1 MTVAA
6 SGASPTMGGGSLPT
20 VKLACRDLFHLSGI
34 VAPVG
39 ILFWVVLVAVQ
50 FARRLSSQDRIAARL
65 DRTQADLWVV
75 PFGTKSSDDPSLLPG
90 HEKRAILSAPGIAG
104 MEDLAVGFVAGRKL
118 SDGATAA
125 LLVGSDARHNR
136 SLPWDII
143 AGSLT
148 ELTSPTAVAVDA
160 IL

>member
-6 SGASPTMGGGSLPT
+6 SGASPTMRGGSLPT
-20 VKLACRDLFHLSGI
+20 AKLAYQDLFYGRLSGI
-34 VAPVG
+34 VTPVG
-39 ILFWVVLVAVQ
+39 IVFWVVPVAVQ
-50 FARRLSSQDRIAARL
+50 FARRLGSQDRIAVRL
-65 DRTQADLWVV
+65 DRPQAKLWVV
-75 PFGTKSSDDPSLLPG
+75 LLLPG

-104 MEDLAVGFVAGRKL
+104 MEVLAVGFVAERKL

-136 SLPWDII
+136 SLPWDIT

-148 ELTSPTAVAVDA
+148 ELTSPIAVAVDA

>member
-1 MTVAA
+1 
-6 SGASPTMGGGSLPT
+6 LPR
-20 VKLACRDLFHLSGI
+20 VKLAYSDLFHVPRRVRKVSGI
-34 VAPVG
+34 VTPVG
-39 ILFWVVLVAVQ
+39 ILFWAVLMAVQ
-50 FARRLSSQDRIAARL
+50 FARRLGSQDRMAARL
-65 DRTQADLWVV
+65 RRTQADLWVV
-75 PFGTKSSDDPSLLPG
+75 PFGTKSFDDPSLLPG

-136 SLPWDII
+136 SLPRDII